1 MRENL
6 WIAMACAVLLTG
18 ANLYAA
24 KAAPSSARP
33 GSHPLRVAQASPSTV
48 APATEHRAVLDRY
61 CVTCHN
67 ERLQIADLALDAV
80 DLEQVGEHAEI
91 WEKVALKLRT
101 RTMPPSPRPRPDEA
115 TYDGLASWLESELD
129 RAAMASPNPGRPPA
143 LHRLNRTEFA
153 NAVRD
158 LLGLEFDAGALLP
171 PDDASYG
178 FDNIG
183 DILRVSPSLL
193 EGYLEAARVISE
205 QAVGDPTIAV
215 DMYTHRVASDLTQD
229 FRLEGLPFGT
239 RGGTRIER
247 YFPVDGEYLIQVRL
261 RRGFND
267 GRILGLTTEPHELEI
282 TVDGERL
289 ELLTVRRK
297 DRKARAGNDDGDD
310 DDGDDGEEDGDD
322 DGDREDKDADED
334 EDNEAARRRRLYEK
348 EDAPADAGLQVR
360 VPLKAG
366 TRVIGVTFLE
376 RPASQSEEPRVRSL
390 RSFAI
395 LGDVGTRGLPHVD
408 TVTITGPYAA
418 QVGDTPSRARVF
430 VCRPESAAD
439 EPACARQIV
448 TTLARRAYRRPVT
461 DAEVAT
467 LLDFYE
473 TARSA
478 GKGFEGGVQQAL
490 RRLLMSPDFIFRIE
504 RDPVAAEPGTS
515 YRVGDLELA
524 SRLAFFL
531 WSSIP
536 DDELLTLA
544 EQGRLRDP
552 GVLDQQVRRM
562 LRDERARSLV
572 TNFAG
577 QWLYLRNVPHTAPD
591 TRVFPDFD
599 ENLREAVRRETELL
613 FETIVREDSSVLEL
627 LNARYTFVNE
637 RLARHYGMPNIYGSH
652 FRRIELSNDDVR
664 GGLLG
669 QASILMVTSYPTRT
683 SPVLRGKWLLQNV
696 LGTPPPDPPANVP
709 SLEETT
715 SDGQTRSM
723 REAMSQHRANPVCAS
738 CHKVMDPLGFALENF
753 DAVGAWRAT
762 DSHTPIDATGTM
774 PGGAPFDGPRELRE
788 ALLSDPDQFI
798 RVVTERLLTYALGRG
813 VEHYDHPAIRAIGRG
828 AAQNDYR
835 FSTLI
840 LGIVESMPFQM
851 RRTLS

>member
-1 MRENL
+1 MRKHL
-6 WIAMACAVLLTG
+6 WIAVVCAAVLTG

-24 KAAPSSARP
+24 KGAPASLRP
-33 GSHPLRVAQASPSTV
+33 GSRPSRVAQASSSTV

-67 ERLQIADLALDAV
+67 ERLKIADLALDAT
-80 DLEQVGEHAEI
+80 EIERVGEEADI

-115 TYDGLASWLESELD
+115 AYDGFASWLESELD
-129 RAAMASPNPGRPPA
+129 RAAVASPNPGRPPA
-143 LHRLNRTEFA
+143 IHRLNRTEYA

-158 LLGLEFDAGALLP
+158 LLALEFDAGAFLP
-171 PDDASYG
+171 ADDASYG

-183 DILRVSPSLL
+183 DILRVSPTLL

-215 DMYTHRVASDLTQD
+215 GAFTHRVATDLTQD
-229 FRLEGLPFGT
+229 HRLEGLPFGT

-261 RRGFND
+261 RRGFTD
-267 GRILGLTTEPHELEI
+267 GRILGLSNDPHELEI

-289 ELLTVRRK
+289 ELFTVRRK
-297 DRKARAGNDDGDD
+297 ARPPKAD
-310 DDGDDGEEDGDD
+310 DDGDSDD
-322 DGDREDKDADED
+322 
-334 EDNEAARRRRLYEK
+334 ARRRRVNEERVP
-348 EDAPADAGLQVR
+348 EDAALQVR
-360 VPLKAG
+360 VPLEAG
-366 TRVIGVTFLE
+366 TRAIGVTFLE
-376 RPASQSEEPRVRSL
+376 RPASQFEDARARAL
-390 RSFAI
+390 RSFAT
-395 LGDVGTRGLPHVD
+395 LGDVGATGVPHVD
-408 TVTITGPYAA
+408 RVTITGPYAA
-418 QVGDTPSRARVF
+418 HVGDTPSRARVF
-430 VCRPESAAD
+430 VCRPASAAD

-467 LLDFYE
+467 LLGFYE
-473 TARSA
+473 TGRSA
-478 GKGFEGGVQQAL
+478 GRGFEASVQQAL

-504 RDPVAAEPGTS
+504 HDPPDADPGTN
-515 YRVGDLELA
+515 YRITDLELA
-524 SRLAFFL
+524 SRLSFFL

-544 EQGRLRDP
+544 ERGRLRDP

-577 QWLYLRNVPHTAPD
+577 QWLYLRNVPHAAPD

-599 ENLREAVRRETELL
+599 ENLREAMRRETEML
-613 FETIVREDSSVLEL
+613 FETIVGEDHSVLEL

-637 RLARHYGMPNIYGSH
+637 RLARHYGIPNIYGSH
-652 FRRIELSNDDVR
+652 FRRIELSDDAVR

-683 SPVLRGKWLLQNV
+683 SPVLRGKWLLENV

-709 SLEETT
+709 PLEETT
-715 SDGQTRSM
+715 GDGKTRSM
-723 REAMSQHRANPVCAS
+723 REAMGQHRANPVCAS

-762 DSHTPIDATGTM
+762 DSNTPIDATGTM

-813 VEHYDHPAIRAIGRG
+813 VEHFDHPAIRAIGRG
-828 AAQNDYR
+828 AAEHDYR

-840 LGIVESMPFQM
+840 IGIVESMPFQM